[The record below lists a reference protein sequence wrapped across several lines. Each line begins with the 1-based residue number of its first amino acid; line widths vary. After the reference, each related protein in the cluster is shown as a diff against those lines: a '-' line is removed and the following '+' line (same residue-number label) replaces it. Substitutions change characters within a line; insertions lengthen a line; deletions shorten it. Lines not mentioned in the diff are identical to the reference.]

1 MWFKNKF
8 IYKSLKKIKDVN
20 GRMELVRTLPNNI
33 RVFVDYAHTPDAL
46 LKTLLY
52 LKNNYRGNISL
63 VFGCGGDRDTKK
75 RKIMAQIANNYC
87 NKIYITDDNPRNENP
102 KKIRN
107 QLLKHISKNKA
118 FNIGKRELAIKT
130 AIQNSNTDEI
140 ILIAGKGHEEQQIYK
155 NKTLKIS
162 DKKIVKKIKF
172 KSSKKNEKQKNYIQ
186 NKLILQNIIGKA
198 KTINFNGLTIDT
210 RTLKKNNLFLSI
222 KGKNHDGNKFIYN
235 AIKKGA
241 GGAVSSSAVKNHNKK
256 IIKTKNVI
264 SFFKSFCKTKK
275 EMLPWLR

>member
-1 MWFKNKF
+1 
-8 IYKSLKKIKDVN
+8 
-20 GRMELVRTLPNNI
+20 
-33 RVFVDYAHTPDAL
+33 
-46 LKTLLY
+46 
-52 LKNNYRGNISL
+52 
-63 VFGCGGDRDTKK
+63 
-75 RKIMAQIANNYC
+75 MAQIANNYC

-172 KSSKKNEKQKNYIQ
+172 KSSKKMK
-186 NKLILQNIIGKA
+186 
-198 KTINFNGLTIDT
+198 
-210 RTLKKNNLFLSI
+210 S
-222 KGKNHDGNKFIYN
+222 
-235 AIKKGA
+235 
-241 GGAVSSSAVKNHNKK
+241 KK
-256 IIKTKNVI
+256 II
-264 SFFKSFCKTKK
+264 FKIN
-275 EMLPWLR
+275 